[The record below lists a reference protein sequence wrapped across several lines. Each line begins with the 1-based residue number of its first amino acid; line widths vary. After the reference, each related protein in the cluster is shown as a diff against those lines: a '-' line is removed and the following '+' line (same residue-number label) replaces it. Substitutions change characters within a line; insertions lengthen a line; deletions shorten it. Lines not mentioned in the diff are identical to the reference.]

1 MSGRPTGFGLGWA
14 DAGEWADVHASEP
27 KKIDPRNLTVR
38 LTGDQAPISGRIV
51 DLEGRP
57 LAGVIIRP
65 GEILEPKERDLSA
78 FIAASTNGKGGSVE
92 IEREYF
98 QRKLWPR
105 GSGLPVAIV
114 TDNEGR
120 FLIRGVGAE
129 RLLRLEVSGPTVQ
142 SKGINVLTKSVSPF
156 QVNIGRGSTD
166 WGIALYYG
174 ASFTHAAA
182 PTKPVYGV
190 VKDKETG
197 KPLAGVR
204 IACNK
209 TAEFPVHGLFGIES
223 TTDEQGRYRL
233 VGMPKGRGNQVIV
246 TPASGQ
252 PYLAAGVEIPDTP
265 GLEPVSFDIAL
276 KRGVVIEGRVIDK
289 MTGEPLKAF
298 VEYHAYLDNP
308 NLAVAS
314 ALTGRACSERV
325 ARRTPMGR
333 IA

>member
-1 MSGRPTGFGLGWA
+1 M
-14 DAGEWADVHASEP
+14 
-27 KKIDPRNLTVR
+27 
-38 LTGDQAPISGRIV
+38 
-51 DLEGRP
+51 
-57 LAGVIIRP
+57 
-65 GEILEPKERDLSA
+65 
-78 FIAASTNGKGGSVE
+78 
-92 IEREYF
+92 
-98 QRKLWPR
+98 
-105 GSGLPVAIV
+105 
-114 TDNEGR
+114 
-120 FLIRGVGAE
+120 
-129 RLLRLEVSGPTVQ
+129 
-142 SKGINVLTKSVSPF
+142 
-156 QVNIGRGSTD
+156 
-166 WGIALYYG
+166 
-174 ASFTHAAA
+174 
-182 PTKPVYGV
+182 YGV

-298 VEYHAYLDNP
+298 VEYHAYRDNP
-308 NLAVAS
+308 NLAVALGFDRASVLKRGETNPDGSYRVIGLPGRGLAGGDVRRRSQQYLKGTGVSGAELPGSVLPIVPGGMMWEFNVLSEVDLPS
-314 ALTGRACSERV
+314 AVTTHHIDLPLVTGLTRTVRVVDPDGRALAALGSNSNHIS
-325 ARRTPMGR
+325 RT
-333 IA
+333 